1 MSKKKEMSVE
11 EKLTELY
18 ELQSIDSELDTI
30 EILKGELPIEV
41 NDLEDEIEG
50 LTKRVKRLTD
60 TIRDMEEDNNRQM
73 TNIKESQALIER
85 YNKQLEDVKNNREFE
100 ALSKELELQS
110 LEIELS
116 EKRIR
121 DDKTRIEAK
130 KGVLE
135 ENEAKLRDKQEA
147 FELKKGELDKIIS
160 KTEKDEVR
168 LKEQSKKQ
176 REKIESRLLKAYD
189 KVRTSYRNGLAVVTV
204 ERNSCGGC
212 FNKIPPQTQ
221 LEISLMNKVI
231 VCEHCGRIL
240 VDQSIAEELVG
251 SE

>member
-18 ELQSIDSELDTI
+18 GLQSIDSELDTI

-130 KGVLE
+130 KEVLE
-135 ENEAKLRDKQEA
+135 DNKAKLKDKQEA
-147 FELKKGELDKIIS
+147 FELKKGELEKIIS

-189 KVRTSYRNGLAVVTV
+189 KVRASYRNGLAVVTV

-240 VDQSIAEELVG
+240 VDQSIAEALVG

>member
-1 MSKKKEMSVE
+1 MSKKKEMTVE

-18 ELQSIDSELDTI
+18 RLQSIDSELDKI

-50 LTKRVKRLTD
+50 LTKRVKRLKD
-60 TIRDMEEDNNRQM
+60 TIKDMEEDNSRQAA
-73 TNIKESQALIER
+73 NIKEAQALIER
-85 YNKQLEDVKNNREFE
+85 YNKQLEDVKNNREYE
-100 ALSKELELQS
+100 ALSKELELQA

-121 DDKTRIEAK
+121 DDEAK
-130 KGVLE
+130 IDSKKEVLE
-135 ENEAKLRDKQEA
+135 SAEKKLKEKQETL
-147 FELKKGELDKIIS
+147 ELKKSELDKIIS
-160 KTEKDEVR
+160 KTEKDEKR
-168 LKEQSKKQ
+168 LLGVSEQQ
-176 REKIESRLLKAYD
+176 REKIETRLIKAYD
-189 KVRTSYRNGLAVVTV
+189 KVRSSYRNGLAVVTV

-240 VDQSIAEELVG
+240 VDQSIA
-251 SE
+251 SENAEV